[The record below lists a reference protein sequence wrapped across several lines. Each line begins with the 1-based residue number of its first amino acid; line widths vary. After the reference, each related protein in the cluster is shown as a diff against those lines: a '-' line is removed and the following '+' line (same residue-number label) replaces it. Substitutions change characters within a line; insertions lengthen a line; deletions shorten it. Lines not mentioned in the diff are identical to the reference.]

1 LRSPPRNWG
10 SNLPA
15 TVVAAYDAPVP
26 PTPLAEVPMRLLI
39 SLLACG
45 LAGAAAAADPVTRGT
60 VPVSVAGD
68 EAARVPPEYRLK
80 AEDFAFEA
88 RVKYDLRYS
97 GVEVIAVT
105 FPTALPSAFAVNN
118 TVHCEY
124 FRPKGLA
131 KPGPAVIVLDI
142 LDGAGV
148 VSRGQAMWLAVHGVP
163 AICMTMPYY
172 GPRRPDD
179 KTAGKQRF
187 LSMDVA
193 SSLDHV
199 RQCVLDARRA
209 VAWLATQPDVD
220 PAKLGLVGTS
230 LGSFMGGIVAASEP
244 RITSASLLLGGGGL
258 VDAFAEHP
266 QGAAVFAALRV
277 VGLSKATLQGVVAR
291 VDPITYAEQLKAKRL
306 LLIAASRDDIVPP
319 VAMRQLWRAT
329 GEPKI
334 LWYDATH
341 VGSAQFVFPM
351 MNAVLA
357 HIRDEK

>member
-1 LRSPPRNWG
+1 
-10 SNLPA
+10 
-15 TVVAAYDAPVP
+15 
-26 PTPLAEVPMRLLI
+26 MRLLFC
-39 SLLACG
+39 LFACG
-45 LAGAAAAADPVTRGT
+45 VTGVAEAADPVTRGT
-60 VPVSVAGD
+60 VTVNVAGD
-68 EAARVPPEYRLK
+68 EAAKVPPEYRLPPG
-80 AEDFAFEA
+80 DFAFES
-88 RVKYDLRYS
+88 RQKYDLQYS
-97 GVEVIAVT
+97 GVEVITVT

-118 TVHCEY
+118 TVYCEY

-163 AICMTMPYY
+163 ALCMTMPYY

-187 LSMDVA
+187 LSMDVPR
-193 SSLDHV
+193 SLEHV

-209 VAWLATQPDVD
+209 VAWLAVQPDVD
-220 PAKLGLVGTS
+220 PAKLGLLGTS

-244 RITSASLLLGGGGL
+244 RITSACLLLGGGGL
-258 VDAFAEHP
+258 VEAFAEHP
-266 QGAAVFAALRV
+266 QAAGVMAALQL
-277 VGLSKATLQGVVAR
+277 VGVTRKSLQEIVAR

-319 VAMRQLWRAT
+319 LAMRQLWRAT

-334 LWYDATH
+334 VWYDATH
-341 VGSAQFVFPM
+341 VGAAQFVFPM
-351 MNAVLA
+351 MNAVLE
-357 HIRDEK
+357 HLREEK